1 MSYSYIVQVR
11 QFSAYAFDETIN
23 FFSQAGVQFSN
34 FSVQDTNE
42 ISDQL
47 FTIVMWSINLHYSVK
62 KLHFFPC
69 MIHDLPWTEV
79 SYFQ

>member
-23 FFSQAGVQFSN
+23 FFSKAGVQFSN

-42 ISDQL
+42 ISEISDQL
-47 FTIVMWSINLHYSVK
+47 FTIVM
-62 KLHFFPC
+62 
-69 MIHDLPWTEV
+69 
-79 SYFQ
+79 

>member
-23 FFSQAGVQFSN
+23 FFSKAGVQFSN

-42 ISDQL
+42 ISEISDQL
-47 FTIVMWSINLHYSVK
+47 FTIVMWSIDLHYSVK
-62 KLHFFPC
+62 KLHFFPAWFTIC
-69 MIHDLPWTEV
+69 HEPK
-79 SYFQ
+79 